1 MAITGAF
8 CNSFKKE
15 LLNMEHTA
23 GATYRI
29 ALYTSAASL
38 SAATTQYSATNEQTD
53 SGSNYTAGG
62 QTLSGFTAT
71 LIGSTGCLEWTS
83 DPAWATSTISADGA
97 VIYNEDHASN
107 AALCVLDFGGTI
119 TSTNGT
125 FTVTFPAYDSTTALL
140 RIA

>member
-8 CNSFKKE
+8 VNSFKEE
-15 LLNMEHTA
+15 LLTMEHTT
-23 GATYRI
+23 GATYKI

-38 SAATTQYSATNEQTD
+38 SATTTQYSATNEQTD

-62 QTLSGFTAT
+62 QTLSGLTAT
-71 LIGSTGCLEWTS
+71 LIGTTGCLEWTS

-97 VIYNEDHASN
+97 VIYNASHGTD

-125 FTVTFPAYDSTTALL
+125 FTVTFPAYGSTTALM